1 MAAVQTGEVV
11 KATALAITSAP
22 EGMKSDG
29 TQELQSPPANVSLD
43 LEDDEDDE
51 EELLIRSL
59 QYDLSMRLIV
69 AHQIQ
74 TLKLDLKKDI
84 DIYRSLL
91 RDHDGECDRLRR
103 RLAARRTS
111 TRDRESDDAGVAEAK
126 EEEEEEDE
134 EFRVADAKEE
144 EEEETTALREFRDMY
159 AKASDVDRRLEEFDE
174 IVRVHYDPDLDNEA
188 RRATVARLWRR
199 LAKELDDRAET
210 VVSGAFKYT
219 FAPLKP
225 RHQSLGSS
233 TCA

>member
-1 MAAVQTGEVV
+1 MAAVETGEVE
-11 KATALAITSAP
+11 ALAITSPADD
-22 EGMKSDG
+22 MKSDG
-29 TQELQSPPANVSLD
+29 TQELQSSPANVSLD
-43 LEDDEDDE
+43 LEEEEDD
-51 EELLIRSL
+51 ELLIRSL

-74 TLKLDLKKDI
+74 TLKLDMKKEI

-91 RDHDGECDRLRR
+91 RNHDGECDRLRR

-111 TRDRESDDAGVAEAK
+111 TSDRESDDAGVADAK
-126 EEEEEEDE
+126 EEDDG
-134 EFRVADAKEE
+134 FADAKEE
-144 EEEETTALREFRDMY
+144 EEDEEETTALREFRDMY

-174 IVRVHYDPDLDNEA
+174 IVRVHYDPDMDNEA

-219 FAPLKP
+219 FAPLEP
-225 RHQSLGSS
+225 RHHSLGSS